1 MSLMLTRMF
10 AYFTLVCY
18 LVVGTVVVRF
28 CKDTNINVSLST
40 SYLSVF
46 TDSSIESAVNVASIE
61 TPKMEFPE
69 IKIAQDARTAKRV
82 RVVSRKKI
90 VQVADQRVGGLI
102 ELPFH
107 EIIKETPVTGQ
118 NDLPVNMALLY
129 DEYLKKDVIVVE
141 KLIESKNDTVEDKVS
156 TKLASTEK
164 TEISEQKDQV
174 PHIDEEVVAELVDE
188 SKEEVA
194 TVVQTNDEEIEP
206 EFFDYPAKA
215 TTQRVEPQE
224 KKFVGVDTQPVEEI
238 VAFDYK
244 KAYKDIQNKKIP
256 AVSSSNQKNLKKESN
271 DYSSALMGETKK
283 IRPLDESY
291 PVSLSIHALGTDLD
305 KIEELSGFEVKFQDD
320 LSESLE
326 DYGSGEVKLEAE
338 LNQSKMTRSVT
349 FLKRGYVP
357 TSSEIILEEG
367 TGSISIPLIEEEKLN
382 NLNSDYERNGP
393 IGSLLIELDDETELA
408 KLDVPFGNVIK
419 LNGDLKKTEN
429 EDFRYQLFI
438 GVKSGNAMVSY
449 HKANR
454 EVVTKIVHIHEN
466 ELTYD
471 ANYYEDVM
479 NEKIK
484 LYEEDLLTKENS
496 PLIIG
501 AESARVFATNRT
513 SRKMSNNTY
522 KLDFGSS
529 NLAGRRYVE
538 LNHQQEPIFIGI
550 RDNNNVAVPSEN
562 FMRFILSGVE
572 GTKLGNRC
580 LVQVNLEEKI
590 QNFEVASESVGAS
603 LMVQSQALDSDGKF
617 YDSVSEKTKKLIIVG
632 ESHSTSTHYDDGKIN
647 IKIEYTNG
655 SHQYLSTYCSPNTYL
670 VEQL

>member
-1 MSLMLTRMF
+1 MF

-28 CKDTNINVSLST
+28 CTETSINVSLST

-46 TDSSIESAVNVASIE
+46 TDSSIESDAFIARIE
-61 TPKMEFPE
+61 TPEMKFPE
-69 IKIAQDARTAKRV
+69 IKIVKEIRPARKV
-82 RVVSRKKI
+82 SVVITQKLKKL
-90 VQVADQRVGGLI
+90 AEQRVLGQI
-102 ELPFH
+102 ELPFY
-107 EIIKETPVTGQ
+107 EIINETPITGQ
-118 NDLPVNMALLY
+118 KDLPMNMALLY
-129 DEYLKKDVIVVE
+129 DEYLKKDVIVAE
-141 KLIESKNDTVEDKVS
+141 KQIESKIDPVEDKIS
-156 TKLASTEK
+156 TKLASAEK
-164 TEISEQKDQV
+164 TEISEEKEQV
-174 PHIDEEVVAELVDE
+174 QQIEEEVVAELVDE
-188 SKEEVA
+188 SKEETPA
-194 TVVQTNDEEIEP
+194 VVQSNEKEIEP
-206 EFFDYPAKA
+206 EFFDYPAKV
-215 TTQRVEPQE
+215 TTQQAKPEIKNSIQIDN
-224 KKFVGVDTQPVEEI
+224 KPVEDI

-244 KAYKDIQNKKIP
+244 KANSDIQNNKMPVIS
-256 AVSSSNQKNLKKESN
+256 ASSPKGLKKDSS

-283 IRPLDESY
+283 MALDKSY
-291 PVSLSIHALGTDLD
+291 PVSLSIHALGTDLE

-326 DYGSGEVKLEAE
+326 DYGSGELRFEAE
-338 LNQSKMTRSVT
+338 LNQTKMTRSVT

-382 NLNSDYERNGP
+382 NLNSEYERNGP

-454 EVVTKIVHIHEN
+454 EIVTKIVHIHEN

-471 ANYYEDVM
+471 ANYYEDVI

-501 AESARVFATNRT
+501 AESVRVFATNRT
-513 SRKMSNNTY
+513 SKKMSNNTY

-550 RDNNNVAVPSEN
+550 RDNNSIAVPSEN

-580 LVQVNLEEKI
+580 LVQVNLENKI

-647 IKIEYTNG
+647 IKIQYTDG
-655 SHQYLSTYCSPNTYL
+655 SQHYLSTYCSPNTYL